1 MITIMGA
8 TGNTGSKIAS
18 ALLRRGEQVRA
29 LGRSEDR
36 LQALTGLGADI
47 RVGDAAD
54 AAFLTEAFRGADAV
68 YTLLP
73 TDPRAPDYRARQ
85 MQEGEAIAQA
95 IRASGVPCV
104 VALSSIGAD
113 LDDGTGVILGLH
125 AQEQR
130 LRRIPGVNLCL
141 LRPASFFENFLEALE
156 TIRHHGVLAD
166 CVEAD
171 LAIPMVGTRDI
182 AAAATE
188 ALARRDWQ
196 GEVIRELLGP
206 RDLSYRE
213 AARILG
219 ACIGKPD
226 LAYVQLP
233 YAELEQAMVEAGL
246 SQSFARLYHEMT
258 QGFSKG
264 TIRPAAGR
272 TAQNTTA
279 YRFEDF
285 AQELGRMYRAA

>member
-1 MITIMGA
+1 MITVMGA

-29 LGRSEDR
+29 LGRSQRR
-36 LQALTGLGADI
+36 LQALAGAGADV

-54 AAFLTEAFRGADAV
+54 AAFLTEAFQGADAV

-73 TDPRAPDYRARQ
+73 TDQRAPDYRARQ
-85 MQEGEAIAQA
+85 MQEGEAIAEA
-95 IRASGVPCV
+95 IRASGVPYV

-113 LDDGTGVILGLH
+113 MNEGTGVILGLH

-130 LRRIPGVNLCL
+130 LRRIPDVNLLL
-141 LRPASFFENFLEALE
+141 LRPVSFFENFLESLE

-166 CVEAD
+166 CVEAE

-196 GEVIRELLGP
+196 GEVVRELLGP
-206 RDLSYRE
+206 RDLSYSE

-219 ACIGKPD
+219 AHIGKPD
-226 LAYVQLP
+226 LAYMQMP
-233 YAELEQAMVEAGL
+233 PDEMEGAMVEAGL
-246 SQSFARLYHEMT
+246 SSSFARLYIEMV
-258 QGFSKG
+258 QSFSRG
-264 TIRPAAGR
+264 TVRPMNGR
-272 TAQNTTA
+272 TPQNTTA
-279 YRFEDF
+279 FRFEDY
-285 AQELGRMYRAA
+285 AAELGRIYLAA

>member
-1 MITIMGA
+1 MIAIMGA
-8 TGNTGSKIAS
+8 TGNTGSRIAS
-18 ALLRRGEQVRA
+18 ALLERGEPVRA
-29 LGRSEDR
+29 LGRSQNR
-36 LQALTGLGADI
+36 LQALADAGADV

-54 AAFLTEAFRGADAV
+54 TAFLTEAFRGVRAV

-85 MQEGEAIAQA
+85 MEEGEAIAQA
-95 IRASGVPCV
+95 IRASRVQYV

-113 LDDGTGVILGLH
+113 QDDGTGVILGLH

-141 LRPASFFENFLEALE
+141 LRPASFFENFLESLE
-156 TIRHHGVLAD
+156 TIRHHGVVAD
-166 CVEAD
+166 CVDAD

-188 ALARRDWQ
+188 ELARRDWQ

-226 LAYVQLP
+226 LAYVRLP
-233 YAELEQAMVEAGL
+233 YTELEQAMVQAGL
-246 SQSFARLYHEMT
+246 SRSFIHLYHEMT
-258 QGFSKG
+258 QGFSNG
-264 TIRPAAGR
+264 TIRPVAGR
-272 TAQNTTA
+272 TPQNTTPS
-279 YRFEDF
+279 RFEDF
-285 AQELGRMYRAA
+285 AHELGRMYWAA